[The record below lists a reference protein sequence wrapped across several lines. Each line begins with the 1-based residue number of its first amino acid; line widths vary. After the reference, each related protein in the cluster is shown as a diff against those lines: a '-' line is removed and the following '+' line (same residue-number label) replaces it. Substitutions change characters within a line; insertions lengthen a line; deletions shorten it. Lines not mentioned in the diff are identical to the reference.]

1 MILVVFALIL
11 FGIGLGLSVS
21 GLVSLKNHVAPMQ
34 VITRQYCYCI
44 LGILIMI
51 FLSCFPSRILCK
63 YFSKFFFFIFALT
76 ALAFSFNAEVK
87 SSRRWLYFL
96 WGIFAIF

>member
-63 YFSKFFFFIFALT
+63 YFFKVLFLHFCFDSFSLFF
-76 ALAFSFNAEVK
+76 
-87 SSRRWLYFL
+87 
-96 WGIFAIF
+96 